1 MKMLKKYFIT
11 ILLMT
16 AMCSP
21 AFAIESRRH
30 SDTAEKKIKMSVVSI
45 GQASK
50 EAGKTIGQFFKEIGK
65 QTGNVLK
72 DIGHTLRDTTQ
83 KELR

>member
-1 MKMLKKYFIT
+1 LKMLKKYFIT

-21 AFAIESRRH
+21 AFANESRRQA
-30 SDTAEKKIKMSVVSI
+30 DIAGKEIKKSVVAI
-45 GQASK
+45 GQTSK
-50 EAGKTIGQFFKEIGK
+50 EAGKTIGQYFKEIGK
-65 QTGNVLK
+65 QTGKVVK
-72 DIGHTLRDTTQ
+72 DIARTFRDTVQ